1 MLIGMQQCGAAA
13 AACVIHG
20 VVAGLEDRRRV
31 ENVPGCRR
39 DDHFE
44 TDLTSHVC
52 SAELLLM
59 RQADNTRSAV
69 DVSAAVPTGAG
80 CGVLALY
87 PERGHSW
94 GLPINADWLFI
105 KFPYL
110 FQEQHSPRRIY

>member
-31 ENVPGCRR
+31 ENVAGCRR

-52 SAELLLM
+52 SAELRLM

-87 PERGHSW
+87 PKRDQ
-94 GLPINADWLFI
+94 P
-105 KFPYL
+105 
-110 FQEQHSPRRIY
+110 